1 MTAATELAPGTVPAP
16 AGPRVLAITGFGVLS
31 GAGIGPRALA
41 AAINEQHAEPA
52 DVSGMFEEQLP
63 GSHAHALVD
72 FKVRDHLGR
81 KGTSFF
87 DRSTALSMVACKEA
101 LSDTDLDIN
110 DDNRARIGITLGT
123 TAGSAKSTS
132 DYSRDTFVQ
141 DRPYLVNPLLFPNAV
156 MNCAAGQAG
165 IWYGL
170 QGANATIAGGPL
182 AMLNVLRYSRN
193 LIGCGYADA
202 LLVGSVEEFSPQSA
216 WAVHYAQSTEG
227 GNLPPGEGA
236 AVFVV
241 EDAVAVRAAGRRID
255 AEVLAVEVGVFDP
268 PGPDDTFTRGLATC
282 LARALERAGV
292 TTDQVTTVAT
302 AANGMS
308 RLDDAEEAA
317 ITSVLGAEVPRLRV
331 KEATGEAFSASG
343 AFQLAALLA
352 RHRAEPARDGEISV
366 ITTRSADGAAGAAV
380 VRGWSRD
387 GGDNG

>member
-1 MTAATELAPGTVPAP
+1 MTVTETSAEAAP
-16 AGPRVLAITGFGVLS
+16 AQSGPPTLAITGFGVLS
-31 GAGIGPRALA
+31 GAGIGAGALA
-41 AAINEQHAEPA
+41 AAIGGEGAGPA
-52 DVSGMFEEQLP
+52 DVSEMFEEPLP
-63 GSHAHALVD
+63 RQDAHALVD

-101 LSDTDLDIN
+101 LADTDLQVD
-110 DDNRARIGITLGT
+110 DDNRARIGITMGT

-165 IWYGL
+165 IWFGL
-170 QGANATIAGGPL
+170 QGANSTIAGGPL
-182 AMLNVLRYSRN
+182 AMLNVLRYGRN

-202 LLVGSVEEFSPQSA
+202 LLAGSVEEFSPQSA

-227 GNLPPGEGA
+227 GSLPPGEGA

-241 EDAVAVRAAGRRID
+241 ENAETVRAAGRRPD
-255 AEVLAVEVGVFDP
+255 AEVLAVEVGVFEP
-268 PGPDDTFTRGLATC
+268 PAADGEFTRGLALC
-282 LARALERAGV
+282 LTRALERAGI
-292 TTDQVTTVAT
+292 TADQVSTVAT
-302 AANGMS
+302 AANGMT
-308 RLDDAEEAA
+308 RLDDAEESA
-317 ITSVLGAEVPRLRV
+317 IASVLGSEVPRLRV
-331 KEATGEAFSASG
+331 KDATGEAFSASG

-366 ITTRSADGAAGAAV
+366 VTTRSAEGAAGAAV
-380 VRGWSRD
+380 VRGWSRV
-387 GGDNG
+387 GGDNR